1 RHAHAEQGPAGAA
14 GAADRI
20 GAGARAG
27 GRLRGRHHAR
37 RRGPRRGR
45 PRDRLP
51 VLRHQG
57 PPAHRGRRRLG
68 APRDRRHRRAGDR
81 RHPAGA
87 ADRAGGAARVR
98 GGRGAD
104 ADLGHHPGRDL
115 RRLQRGRPAHR
126 PVPLPAGPA
135 VHGDRGPGARAGRR
149 RDRPRARAARRAG
162 QPGVAAAAGRR
173 GRGDGPHGGPRWRC
187 PPPPDVTTLLLFL
200 PAALVL
206 VAIPGPNHLYITAR
220 SIGEGRRAGLAS
232 AFGVETGT
240 LVHIAAAA
248 AGLSALVAASATAF
262 GVLRYAGAAYLVYL
276 AYRTLRGGDDG
287 DGPALRPQPLR
298 RVYLDGVL
306 VNVLNPK
313 VVLFF

>member
-1 RHAHAEQGPAGAA
+1 M
-14 GAADRI
+14 
-20 GAGARAG
+20 
-27 GRLRGRHHAR
+27 
-37 RRGPRRGR
+37 
-45 PRDRLP
+45 
-51 VLRHQG
+51 
-57 PPAHRGRRRLG
+57 
-68 APRDRRHRRAGDR
+68 
-81 RHPAGA
+81 
-87 ADRAGGAARVR
+87 
-98 GGRGAD
+98 
-104 ADLGHHPGRDL
+104 
-115 RRLQRGRPAHR
+115 
-126 PVPLPAGPA
+126 
-135 VHGDRGPGARAGRR
+135 
-149 RDRPRARAARRAG
+149 
-162 QPGVAAAAGRR
+162 
-173 GRGDGPHGGPRWRC
+173 
-187 PPPPDVTTLLLFL
+187 TNLLLFL

-276 AYRTLRGGDDG
+276 AYRTLRGGGDG

-313 VVLFF
+313 VVLFFLAFLPQFVDRRAGAVPLQIALMGLMVVLFGLLSDIAYALAAGSIGTWLRARPAFRRRQRYATGLVYLGLGAAAVFAAPARRA